1 MLQQLIH
8 VVSVSFQSI
17 DYLVDESLDA
27 GKAITLLNV
36 A

>member
-8 VVSVSFQSI
+8 AVSVAFQRI
-17 DYLVDESLDA
+17 DYLLDESLDA